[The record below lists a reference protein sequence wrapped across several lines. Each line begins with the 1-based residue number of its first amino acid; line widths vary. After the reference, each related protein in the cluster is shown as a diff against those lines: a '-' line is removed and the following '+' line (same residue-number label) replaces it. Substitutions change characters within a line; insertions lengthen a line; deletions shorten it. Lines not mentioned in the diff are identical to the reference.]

1 MTTTRDQNK
10 LSIVT
15 NEVFGQRIVRVAGHI
30 DSVTAPQFEMYLL
43 QLLAQSR
50 RFGLDCSGLA
60 YVSSAGI
67 RVLVSTAKRIKGM
80 EGRFEMFALTPT
92 VSRMIEMSGLTSILS
107 IQASEKDTLEALERT

>member
-1 MTTTRDQNK
+1 MATVQDK

-15 NEVFGQRIVRVAGHI
+15 HEVSGQRIVRVTGQI
-30 DSVTAPQFEMYLL
+30 DSVTARQFEQYLL
-43 QLLAQSR
+43 ELLGQSR

-80 EGRFEMFALTPT
+80 EGRFEMFALTPMVT
-92 VSRMIEMSGLTSILS
+92 RMIELSGLTSILS
-107 IQASEKDTLEALERT
+107 IQVSEEDTLVALGRI